1 MGEKDL
7 VLFELT
13 SSRFL
18 LFLISTAIS
27 SPRLTGSLVLNFRKP
42 ATYDTPSTPPSVLL
56 WLSY

>member
-18 LFLISTAIS
+18 LFLISAAIS
-27 SPRLTGSLVLNFRKP
+27 TAR
-42 ATYDTPSTPPSVLL
+42 
-56 WLSY
+56 